1 MAKEFTQLEV
11 RSWLRGY
18 LKGRTDLGLGAA
30 VSAIVLEPVN
40 PFEAQAPRRSRKAFV
55 LAVLCLLALLGVF
68 IHFNLWLWGQPNYER
83 IVRGKRVALFCSE

>member
-30 VSAIVLEPVN
+30 VSAMVLEPAN
-40 PFEAQAPRRSRKAFV
+40 PFEPEAPRHPMKAFV

-68 IHFNLWLWGQPNYER
+68 VHFNLW
-83 IVRGKRVALFCSE
+83 S

>member
-30 VSAIVLEPVN
+30 VSAMVLEPAN
-40 PFEAQAPRRSRKAFV
+40 PFEPEAPRHPRKAFV
-55 LAVLCLLALLGVF
+55 LAVFCLLALLGVF
-68 IHFNLWLWGQPNYER
+68 VHFNLW
-83 IVRGKRVALFCSE
+83 S

>member
-30 VSAIVLEPVN
+30 VSAMVLEPAN
-40 PFEAQAPRRSRKAFV
+40 PFEPEAPRRPRKAFV
-55 LAVLCLLALLGVF
+55 LALFCLLAFLGVF
-68 IHFNLWLWGQPNYER
+68 VHFNLW
-83 IVRGKRVALFCSE
+83 S